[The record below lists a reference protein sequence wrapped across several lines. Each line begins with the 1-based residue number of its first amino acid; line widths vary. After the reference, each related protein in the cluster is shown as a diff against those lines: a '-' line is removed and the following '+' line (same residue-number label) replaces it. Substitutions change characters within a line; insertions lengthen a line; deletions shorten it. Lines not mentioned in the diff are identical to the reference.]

1 MCSTWYGWINTINYS
16 NIRLKLLWV
25 PIIDALYIGR
35 YGRRKTW
42 LISVQYIIGLVMII
56 LPYHI
61 NDILLATQV
70 STNNQPRFLLFWGII
85 FIISTTLIALLKH
98 EIDENYDPHEPHF
111 VILLTAKI
119 DFAATDA
126 MTGLE
131 LIERGVTRDSL
142 ALLAIRLTP
151 L

>member
-1 MCSTWYGWINTINYS
+1 MEIQST
-16 NIRLKLLWV
+16 RLITLS
-25 PIIDALYIGR
+25 G
-35 YGRRKTW
+35 
-42 LISVQYIIGLVMII
+42 
-56 LPYHI
+56 
-61 NDILLATQV
+61 
-70 STNNQPRFLLFWGII
+70 FLLFWGII

-111 VILLTAKI
+111 AQSIAVILLTAKI